1 MDLHDFLEGS
11 LDVLAL
17 LESIEQRQAAIA
29 ADAAKLDV
37 LPVGDAMRSI
47 LLMKLRA
54 DCRAV
59 EADLEHTAALLSNF

>member
-59 EADLEHTAALLSNF
+59 EAELEHAAALLSNF